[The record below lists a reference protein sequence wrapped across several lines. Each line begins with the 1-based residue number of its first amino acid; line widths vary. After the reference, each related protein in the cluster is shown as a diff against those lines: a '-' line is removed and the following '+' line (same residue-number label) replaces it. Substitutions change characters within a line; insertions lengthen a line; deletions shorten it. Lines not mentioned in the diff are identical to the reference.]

1 MFLLALPA
9 ELFVHKNFEMEATI
23 PKPSDALLSLMRA
36 DFTTQWRN
44 RRAVIMSLL
53 VPVIILIS
61 WKGLVDK
68 FGGAF
73 VLSISMTI
81 GLTSIGLMGYAISI
95 ARDRDKGVFQR
106 LRVTP
111 VPTFFIMLSRLL
123 VRLAM
128 IILLILFVFIIGH
141 NFDKIT
147 LSPAGYALTFITAF
161 IGGAL
166 YLGLGQMIVGLV
178 KNSETVN
185 STTRLVYI
193 AFIVLGM
200 FGELGLFGDK
210 LKVIIHWSP
219 FGTVKTILAASM
231 EPLTWN
237 SESSLALLA
246 TVVYAFAFSFFGI
259 KWFKWN
265 TGGA

>member
-1 MFLLALPA
+1 L
-9 ELFVHKNFEMEATI
+9 
-23 PKPSDALLSLMRA
+23 
-36 DFTTQWRN
+36 
-44 RRAVIMSLL
+44 SLL

-61 WKGLVDK
+61 WKGLIAM

-81 GLTSIGLMGYAISI
+81 GLTSIGLMGYATSI

-106 LRVTP
+106 LRVAP
-111 VPTFFIMLSRLL
+111 VPTFFIMCSRLM
-123 VRLAM
+123 VQLAM
-128 IILLILFVFIIGH
+128 IILLATFVFIIGH
-141 NFDKIT
+141 NYDKIT
-147 LSPAGYALTFITAF
+147 LSPGGYALTFITAF

-178 KNSETVN
+178 KSAETVN

-193 AFIVLGM
+193 AFIMLGM
-200 FGELGLFGDK
+200 FGELSSSWKKFK
-210 LKVIIHWSP
+210 TVIHWSP

-231 EPLTWN
+231 EPSTWN
-237 SESSLALLA
+237 SQSSLALVA
-246 TVVYAFAFSFFGI
+246 TVVYAFAFSFLGI

-265 TGGA
+265 TGAS

>member
-1 MFLLALPA
+1 
-9 ELFVHKNFEMEATI
+9 METII
-23 PKPSDALLSLMRA
+23 PKPSDALLSLIRA

-123 VRLAM
+123 VQLAM

-231 EPLTWN
+231 EPSTWN

>member
-1 MFLLALPA
+1 
-9 ELFVHKNFEMEATI
+9 METII
-23 PKPSDALLSLMRA
+23 PKTSDAFVSLMRA

-44 RRAVIMSLL
+44 RRSVVLSLL
-53 VPVIILIS
+53 VPVIILVS
-61 WKGLVDK
+61 WKGLIAV

-81 GLTSIGLMGYAISI
+81 GLTSIGLMAFATSI

-111 VPTFFIMLSRLL
+111 VPTFFIMFSRLMVQL
-123 VRLAM
+123 VM
-128 IILLILFVFIIGH
+128 IILLTTFVFIIGH
-141 NFDKIT
+141 NYDKIT
-147 LSPAGYALTFITAF
+147 LTPAGYALTFVTAF

-178 KNSETVN
+178 KNAETVN

-193 AFIVLGM
+193 AFITLGM
-200 FGELGLFGDK
+200 FGEFTSS
-210 LKVIIHWSP
+210 LKELKIIIQWSP
-219 FGTVKTILAASM
+219 FGTVKTILASSM
-231 EPLTWN
+231 EPSTWN
-237 SESSLALLA
+237 SESSLALVVTLA
-246 TVVYAFAFSFFGI
+246 YALVFSFLGI

-265 TGGA
+265 SAGA

>member
-1 MFLLALPA
+1 MVLPA
-9 ELFVHKNFEMEATI
+9 ELFVHKNFEMETTI
-23 PKPSDALLSLMRA
+23 PKPSDALLSLIRA

-123 VRLAM
+123 VQLAM